1 MSAGNEASGA
11 TTRKTSAS
19 ARGAARLLAVQALY
33 QLDIRGGEASAA
45 DATVQEFL
53 EHRTEIVDE
62 EAETKVRLEADKVL
76 FADIVRGVSAD
87 QANILTSL
95 DNCLDGNTTSGRLEP
110 LLRAIMKAG
119 IYELQTRDD
128 IPARVTISEYVH
140 LTDAFFDSREPGLVN
155 AVLDRLAR
163 VLREDEISNKDTAGD
178 GAED

>member
-1 MSAGNEASGA
+1 MSSGNEASGA

-33 QLDIRGGEASAA
+33 QLDIRGGEASEA

-87 QANILTSL
+87 QANISGLGARQTYLTHL
-95 DNCLDGNTTSGRLEP
+95 M
-110 LLRAIMKAG
+110 A
-119 IYELQTRDD
+119 TR
-128 IPARVTISEYVH
+128 
-140 LTDAFFDSREPGLVN
+140 
-155 AVLDRLAR
+155 
-163 VLREDEISNKDTAGD
+163 
-178 GAED
+178 